1 MVSTNVYW
9 TKLPNLPNDGLSAT
23 LPVITSL
30 INASL
35 TRGIFPRSWKL
46 VVVSP
51 ILKDGNHE
59 EPNNNRPIS
68 LLPILSKVC
77 ERVGLNQI
85 TPYLMSNERLSTR
98 QSGNKKS
105 HSTETSLI
113 RTTDAILNA
122 IDEKKTTAVVL
133 LDMSKAF
140 DTINHGILLNKL
152 LDIGSSPSCVAWFTS
167 YLSDR
172 RQVVRINS
180 ELSDPLPVVSG
191 VPQGSILGPILFSI
205 YVNDLPLVPWSCL
218 TESYVDDTKLYIS
231 FPVHDW
237 AKAVADLNADLLHIR
252 NWCFENRLL
261 LNPDKTKHIVYGSRQ
276 RLQNLP
282 VIRLSVSGK
291 ELTPMY
297 VVKDLGVTFDS
308 SLTFQEHIV
317 KTVSS
322 CFSSL
327 AQINKNVFDRSTLIT
342 IINTL
347 VLSKLFHCSSDWSS
361 AAATNL
367 LKLQAVQNFAARIIC
382 GSRKFDHVTSLLK
395 ELHWLPIKSQLYL
408 RDAVLAFKCMTGSAP
423 TYLSSKFLTRGEVSG
438 RATRNSQLLHIPL
451 YKSKSGQ
458 RTFFCRTVSLWNS
471 PIHFPKFYYGA
482 FCCLW
487 ANKTSPDF

>member
-1 MVSTNVYW
+1 MLCT
-9 TKLPNLPNDGLSAT
+9 
-23 LPVITSL
+23 
-30 INASL
+30 
-35 TRGIFPRSWKL
+35 
-46 VVVSP
+46 
-51 ILKDGNHE
+51 E

-68 LLPILSKVC
+68 LLPILSNVC
-77 ERVGLNQI
+77 KRVALNQI
-85 TPYLMSNERLSTR
+85 TRYLMSNERLSTR

-122 IDEKKTTAVVL
+122 IDEKKITAVVL

-152 LDIGSSPSCVAWFTS
+152 LDIGISPSCVAWFTS

-180 ELSDPLPVVSG
+180 ELTDSLPV

-205 YVNDLPLVPWSCL
+205 YVNDLPLVPRSCL

-237 AKAVADLNADLLHIR
+237 AKTVADLNADLLHIQ

-261 LNPDKTKHIVYGSRQ
+261 LNPDKTKLIVYGSRQ
-276 RLQNLP
+276 RLQNHP
-282 VIRLSVSGK
+282 VIRLSVLGK
-291 ELTPMY
+291 ELTPVH

-322 CFSSL
+322 CFSS
-327 AQINKNVFDRSTLIT
+327 
-342 IINTL
+342 
-347 VLSKLFHCSSDWSS
+347 
-361 AAATNL
+361 
-367 LKLQAVQNFAARIIC
+367 
-382 GSRKFDHVTSLLK
+382 
-395 ELHWLPIKSQLYL
+395 
-408 RDAVLAFKCMTGSAP
+408 
-423 TYLSSKFLTRGEVSG
+423 
-438 RATRNSQLLHIPL
+438 
-451 YKSKSGQ
+451 
-458 RTFFCRTVSLWNS
+458 
-471 PIHFPKFYYGA
+471 
-482 FCCLW
+482 
-487 ANKTSPDF
+487 

>member
-1 MVSTNVYW
+1 M
-9 TKLPNLPNDGLSAT
+9 D
-23 LPVITSL
+23 
-30 INASL
+30 
-35 TRGIFPRSWKL
+35 PRSWKL
-46 VVVSP
+46 AVVSP

-59 EPNNNRPIS
+59 EPNNDRPIS

-77 ERVGLNQI
+77 ERVALNQI

-105 HSTETSLI
+105 YSTETSLI

-152 LDIGSSPSCVAWFTS
+152 VDIGISPSCVAWFTS

-205 YVNDLPLVPWSCL
+205 YVNDLPLVPRSCL

-261 LNPDKTKHIVYGSRQ
+261 LNPDKTKLIVYG
-276 RLQNLP
+276 
-282 VIRLSVSGK
+282 
-291 ELTPMY
+291 T
-297 VVKDLGVTFDS
+297 
-308 SLTFQEHIV
+308 
-317 KTVSS
+317 
-322 CFSSL
+322 
-327 AQINKNVFDRSTLIT
+327 
-342 IINTL
+342 
-347 VLSKLFHCSSDWSS
+347 
-361 AAATNL
+361 
-367 LKLQAVQNFAARIIC
+367 
-382 GSRKFDHVTSLLK
+382 
-395 ELHWLPIKSQLYL
+395 
-408 RDAVLAFKCMTGSAP
+408 
-423 TYLSSKFLTRGEVSG
+423 
-438 RATRNSQLLHIPL
+438 
-451 YKSKSGQ
+451 
-458 RTFFCRTVSLWNS
+458 
-471 PIHFPKFYYGA
+471 
-482 FCCLW
+482 
-487 ANKTSPDF
+487 